1 MVGIVCPSGSSSPVL
16 RLREAYEAVADKA
29 LTTPTDTSHLYELKE
44 YIEKVQSKE
53 LQGMEDRILKSRNR
67 LLTLAELMPF
77 THADMMKNRE
87 TLKWLDRI
95 YPIFD
100 EHMEIITRNR
110 REAEEALKVC
120 CVCVCV
126 WCVCVCVCVCVC
138 GVCVCVCVVCVC
150 LCVVCV

>member
-1 MVGIVCPSGSSSPVL
+1 ML

-44 YIEKVQSKE
+44 YIEKVRSKE
-53 LQGMEDRILKSRNR
+53 LQGMEDRVLKSRNR
-67 LLTLAELMPF
+67 LLTLVELMPF

-87 TLKWLDRI
+87 TLKWLERI

-100 EHMEIITRNR
+100 EHMEIITRSR

-120 CVCVCV
+120 YVCM
-126 WCVCVCVCVCVC
+126 
-138 GVCVCVCVVCVC
+138 
-150 LCVVCV
+150 

>member
-1 MVGIVCPSGSSSPVL
+1 MYHLFLSLSEL

-29 LTTPTDTSHLYELKE
+29 LTTPTNTSHLYELKE
-44 YIEKVQSKE
+44 YIEKVRSKE
-53 LQGMEDRILKSRNR
+53 LQGMEDRVLKSRNR

-87 TLKWLDRI
+87 TLKWLERI

-120 CVCVCV
+120 VCTCVCMCVCYVCMFVCSVCV
-126 WCVCVCVCVCVC
+126 YVCVVCVCVCVCVL
-138 GVCVCVCVVCVC
+138 V
-150 LCVVCV
+150 